1 MYRWILLAHA
11 IGGATLFGAHVYLE
25 SLMAGARKDGTS
37 VYMRTMLR
45 ASNTAGRVMGPAAI
59 ITLVFGVWLV
69 FDTVYG
75 FEEVFVTIGMVA
87 VVAAFAISVFLMRP
101 RIEEIEAIVEENG
114 IEDET
119 AMRKMQGFTG
129 LVHAQTLIVAIA
141 FIAMIIKP
149 GI

>member
-25 SLMAGARKDGTS
+25 SLMAGARKDGTP

-45 ASNTAGRVMGPAAI
+45 ASATAGRVMGPAAI

-69 FDTVYG
+69 FETVYG
-75 FEEVFVTIGMVA
+75 FEDVFVTIGMLA

-101 RIEEIEAIVEENG
+101 RLDEIEAIVEENG

-119 AMRKMQGFTG
+119 AMHKMQGFIG

-141 FIAMIIKP
+141 FVAMIIKP